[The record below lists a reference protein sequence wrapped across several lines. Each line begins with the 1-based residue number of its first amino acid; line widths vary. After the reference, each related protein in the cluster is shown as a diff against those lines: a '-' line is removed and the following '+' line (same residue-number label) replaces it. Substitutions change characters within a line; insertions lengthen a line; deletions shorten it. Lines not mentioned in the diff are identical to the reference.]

1 MTAHDNS
8 GDRDPFRMDA
18 GREGPGREGPGHE
31 GSGHGGPG
39 REGSGHGGPG
49 REVSGREGPG
59 RGGSGHGGS
68 GREDPPHDALAAAL
82 FDEPPP
88 EGAREDAAYLAACDA
103 ALADLTV
110 LRVQLTLIGDAL
122 SGREEAAPA
131 AGERPEEAG
140 AAGPRPARTTPVTPL
155 RRRSRYRP
163 LKVALGGLAAAAAAG
178 LVLGLGWLVSQN
190 GGATADSASRG
201 GAAADAKE
209 DTGAPAFGT
218 PRYLACAR
226 LVAEGRVTELEEVP
240 GTGGVQRVTLRASRY
255 YKGDGPVTFLR
266 DDAEEVPLRPGDQV
280 LVALSAGLAHPDRM
294 AVGEADIAPVRAGIV
309 AALPASRAMRCG

>member
-1 MTAHDNS
+1 MTAHENS
-8 GDRDPFRMDA
+8 EPRGDRTPLRKNA
-18 GREGPGREGPGHE
+18 GREGTRHE
-31 GSGHGGPG
+31 DH
-39 REGSGHGGPG
+39 
-49 REVSGREGPG
+49 
-59 RGGSGHGGS
+59 
-68 GREDPPHDALAAAL
+68 PHDALAAAL

-88 EGAREDAAYLAACDA
+88 EGAGEDAAYRAARDA
-103 ALADLTV
+103 AFADLAV
-110 LRVQLTLIGDAL
+110 LKEQLTLIGDAL
-122 SGREEAAPA
+122 AGREEAAPA
-131 AGERPEEAG
+131 AGERPEEEAG

-178 LVLGLGWLVSQN
+178 LVLGLGWLVSQD

-209 DTGAPAFGT
+209 DTGAPVFGT

-226 LVAEGRVTELEEVP
+226 LVAEGRVTQLEEVP

-309 AALPASRAMRCG
+309 AALPASRATRCG